1 MSPDSLT
8 SFFSRDVVS
17 VARDLTSWHFSVDGV
32 GGRIVETE
40 AYRADDEAS
49 HCFRGMTARNAA
61 MFGAAA
67 HVYIYRSYGIHWC
80 INFVCLPG
88 SAVLIRALE
97 PESGIDTMIERRRP
111 RDLFHLCSGPGKL
124 TQALGIDLS
133 LNGRSLASQP
143 FELSPAATVPVVA
156 ADRRIGITKNIDP
169 LWRFGV
175 VGSRFVSRRF
185 L

>member
-1 MSPDSLT
+1 MSSDSLN
-8 SFFSRDVVS
+8 SFFSRDVVG
-17 VARDLTSWHFSVDGV
+17 VARELIGWRFSVDGV

-49 HCFRGMTARNAA
+49 HCFRGPTERNAA
-61 MFGAAA
+61 MFGAPA

-97 PESGIDTMIERRRP
+97 PEGGIDKMVERRGMTDP
-111 RDLFHLCSGPGKL
+111 YHLCSGPGKL
-124 TQALGIDLS
+124 TQALGIDLR
-133 LNGRSLASQP
+133 LNGCSLAEDP
-143 FELSPAATVPVVA
+143 FELSPAAPVPVA
-156 ADRRIGITKNIDP
+156 EDKRIGITKNVDP

-175 VGSRFVSRRF
+175 VGSQFVSRRF

>member
-1 MSPDSLT
+1 VSSESLT

-17 VARDLTSWHFSVDGV
+17 VARDLVGWHLSVDGV

-61 MFGAAA
+61 MFGAPA
-67 HVYIYRSYGIHWC
+67 HIYIYRSYGIHWC

-88 SAVLIRALE
+88 SAVLIRAIE
-97 PESGIDTMIERRRP
+97 PETGVDKMIERRGLN
-111 RDLFHLCSGPGKL
+111 DLFHLCSGPGKL
-124 TQALGIDLS
+124 TEALGIDLS
-133 LNGRSLASQP
+133 LNGCSLASRP
-143 FELSPAATVPVVA
+143 FELSPSTTVPVVA

-185 L
+185 S